1 MERRSVI
8 AIAAASTGAVIAASV
23 AAVAAINASVASSV
37 EPTNGGQVLAVATP
51 EAGNYLAL
59 EPTAPISLPSASD
72 SQLPEIIV
80 PVVDV
85 ATDTRSMA
93 DPAPVTK
100 PKSESVTAATQE
112 SAIAPPAATTPAP
125 AASVAAQPR
134 ISAAQATSLVVAAT
148 GGTAR
153 STQATTH
160 AGFEAFAVQVQR
172 PDGSIVTGFV
182 EATSGVIYEWVVDQA
197 APAPVA
203 PTATYDDDH
212 DEDDDRE
219 DDDHDDDHDDDDHDD
234 DHEGDDDD
242 D

>member
-1 MERRSVI
+1 MERKGLI

-37 EPTNGGQVLAVATP
+37 EPTIGEQVLAVANP
-51 EAGNYLAL
+51 ENTDLQVL
-59 EPTAPISLPSASD
+59 EFTAPASLPSATHAP
-72 SQLPEIIV
+72 LPEIVV

-85 ATDTRSMA
+85 AA
-93 DPAPVTK
+93 DIGTIVSATPEAKTTKTSTPTTAQAAP
-100 PKSESVTAATQE
+100 TAA
-112 SAIAPPAATTPAP
+112 SAPT
-125 AASVAAQPR
+125 ASASAQPR
-134 ISAAQATSLVVAAT
+134 IAATQATSLVVAAT

-172 PDGSIVTGFV
+172 PDGSIVTGYV
-182 EATSGVIYEWVVDQA
+182 EATSGVIFDWVVDQA
-197 APAPVA
+197 APQPVT

-212 DEDDDRE
+212 DEDDDRHE
-219 DDDHDDDHDDDDHDD
+219 DHDDDDDHDDDHEDD